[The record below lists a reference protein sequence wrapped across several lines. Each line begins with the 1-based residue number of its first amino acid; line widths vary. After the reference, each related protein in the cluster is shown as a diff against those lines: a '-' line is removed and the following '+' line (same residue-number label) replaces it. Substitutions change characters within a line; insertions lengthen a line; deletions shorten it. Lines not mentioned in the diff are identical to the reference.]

1 MPVVLA
7 CLASLCFGAGLVT
20 AKFGLRLVDARA
32 GAAMSVP
39 TAAAFF
45 VAVSLV
51 WLDVAA
57 LDWRAVA
64 VFALVGLFFPAAV
77 TIINFVSAD
86 RIGPALTSSVSGT
99 SPLFGIV
106 AALAVLGEPIPARAL
121 LATIGIV
128 AGVALMSWG
137 RTALGAPR
145 LGWLLCLPV
154 AAAAIRGL
162 SQVFAKLGLAM
173 WPSPLAASLVGYLV
187 SAAVLLIADRARSG
201 RRAGRPPRRAVVLF
215 VATGLLNGIGLMM
228 TYVALQNAPVA
239 LVAPIVAAFPVVTLA
254 LTVALVRD
262 EPIGRRTVLGAALTL
277 AAVMYLVAG

>member
-39 TAAAFF
+39 TAAVFF

-77 TIINFVSAD
+77 TIISFVSAD

-187 SAAVLLIADRARSG
+187 SAGVLLIADRARSG

-239 LVAPIVAAFPVVTLA
+239 LVVPIVAAFPVVTLA

-277 AAVMYLVAG
+277 AAVMYLVVG

>member
-39 TAAAFF
+39 TAAVFF

-128 AGVALMSWG
+128 AGVALMSWA

-145 LGWLLCLPV
+145 LGWLLCLPL

-239 LVAPIVAAFPVVTLA
+239 LVVPIVAAFPVVTLA

>member
-39 TAAAFF
+39 TAAVFF

-57 LDWRAVA
+57 LDWGAVA

-187 SAAVLLIADRARSG
+187 SAGVLLIADRARSG

-239 LVAPIVAAFPVVTLA
+239 LVVPIVAAFPVVTLA

>member
-1 MPVVLA
+1 
-7 CLASLCFGAGLVT
+7 
-20 AKFGLRLVDARA
+20 
-32 GAAMSVP
+32 
-39 TAAAFF
+39 
-45 VAVSLV
+45 
-51 WLDVAA
+51 
-57 LDWRAVA
+57 VA

-77 TIINFVSAD
+77 TIISFVSAD
-86 RIGPALTSSVSGT
+86 RIGPALTSSVGGT

-106 AALAVLGEPIPARAL
+106 AALAVLGEPVPARAL

-128 AGVALMSWG
+128 AGIALMSRG
-137 RTALGAPR
+137 RAALGAPR
-145 LGWLLCLPV
+145 LGWLLCLPI

-187 SAAVLLIADRARSG
+187 SASVLLIADRARAG
-201 RRAGRPPRRAVVLF
+201 GRAGRPPRRAVALF

-239 LVAPIVAAFPVVTLA
+239 LVVPIVAASPVVTLA

>member
-39 TAAAFF
+39 TAAVFF

-128 AGVALMSWG
+128 AGVALMSWA

-187 SAAVLLIADRARSG
+187 SAGVLLIADRARSG
-201 RRAGRPPRRAVVLF
+201 RRAGRPPRRAVALF

-239 LVAPIVAAFPVVTLA
+239 LVVPIVAAFPVVTLA

>member
-39 TAAAFF
+39 TAAVFF

-57 LDWRAVA
+57 LDWGAVA

-187 SAAVLLIADRARSG
+187 SAGVLLIADRARSG

>member
-39 TAAAFF
+39 TAAVFF

-187 SAAVLLIADRARSG
+187 SASVLLIADRARSG

-239 LVAPIVAAFPVVTLA
+239 LVAPIVAAFPVLTLA

>member
-187 SAAVLLIADRARSG
+187 SAGVLLIADRARSG

-215 VATGLLNGIGLMM
+215 DATGLLNGIGLMM

-239 LVAPIVAAFPVVTLA
+239 LVVPIVAAFPVVTLA

-262 EPIGRRTVLGAALTL
+262 EPIGSRTVLGAALTL

>member
-39 TAAAFF
+39 TAAVFF

-187 SAAVLLIADRARSG
+187 SAGVLLIADRARSG

-239 LVAPIVAAFPVVTLA
+239 LVVPIVAAFPVVTLA